1 MTWTG
6 ASRRSARLA
15 GTTSRTLRHY
25 DDVGL
30 VPPSRIGS
38 NGYRYYDADALVRLQ
53 RVLLL
58 RELGLGIPAI
68 AEVLEGHQ
76 DDVHALVTHRDLLR
90 QEQKRLARQLASVEA
105 TISTLEGGEQPMA
118 ENMFD
123 GFDHTQYKEEVEERW
138 GKDAYAKSDS
148 WWRSMSADE
157 KKAWQQR
164 VSRARVRL
172 DRGGA
177 SRHRSGERRGAG
189 ARAAALRLAH
199 GHPRNSRWRCGRPE
213 LRVPDRPRRDVRRGR
228 PLRGQLRRHG
238 RRGVRARHA
247 PRLRGPQPANRHPR
261 AEEPPKAASRSPA
274 DPGIRPVLG
283 CRGRRGRQ
291 TA

>member
-1 MTWTG
+1 MDW
-6 ASRRSARLA
+6 SIQEVARLA

-25 DDVGL
+25 ADVGL

-76 DDVHALVTHRDLLR
+76 DDVHALITHRDLLR
-90 QEQKRLARQLASVEA
+90 QEQQRLARQLASVEA

-148 WWRSMSADE
+148 WWRSMSAEE

-164 VSRARVRL
+164 VADLGADWIAAAQAGTDPESDEAQALAQRL
-172 DRGGA
+172 FDWLAGIPGTPGGGSTGPSYEYVTGLGEMYVADDRFAANYGGT
-177 SRHRSGERRGAG
+177 AG
-189 ARAAALRLAH
+189 AEFVRDALRVYAD
-199 GHPRNSRWRCGRPE
+199 RN
-213 LRVPDRPRRDVRRGR
+213 LR
-228 PLRGQLRRHG
+228 
-238 RRGVRARHA
+238 
-247 PRLRGPQPANRHPR
+247 
-261 AEEPPKAASRSPA
+261 
-274 DPGIRPVLG
+274 
-283 CRGRRGRQ
+283 
-291 TA
+291 